1 MNQLPPI
8 IKTLAFFKIYNHPLT
23 LLELQEG
30 LLVDRV
36 MGWEEFKT
44 NLDLLIIKGAVIEDR
59 GFFFL
64 AGGDAPVAKRVGR
77 ILWENTKMQI
87 GARAAK
93 ILRLVPFI
101 KLVAV
106 CNTLS
111 FGVSKPESD
120 IDFFIVA
127 KAGRLWLVRALAV
140 FSLFIFGLYR
150 RGTKTE
156 NKVCLSFFIDEKNL
170 DLQKLALKDDEISP
184 DIYLIYWITQIIPL
198 INRERTMEK
207 FWVANLWIK
216 RYLANWDFVGQAE
229 DYRRIKENWVFSLK
243 RKVWEFLL
251 GGVVGNFWEKFFK
264 KIQLIKMQGHKKTRR
279 FDGSSAVVVND
290 EILKFHEEDRRELF
304 RKMWKENLNN
314 INV

>member
-23 LLELQEG
+23 LLELQER
-30 LLVDRV
+30 LLVEKLV
-36 MGWEEFKT
+36 SWEEFKT
-44 NLDLLIIKGAVIEDR
+44 SLDLLVSQGAVIEDR

-64 AGGDAPVAKRVGR
+64 AENDNLVAKRIER

-87 GARAAK
+87 GTRAAK

-127 KAGRLWLVRALAV
+127 KAGRLWLVRAAAV
-140 FSLFIFGLYR
+140 FLLFIFGLYR
-150 RGTKTE
+150 RGLKTE

-170 DLQKLALKDDEISP
+170 DLQKLSLKEVEGVP
-184 DIYLIYWITQIIPL
+184 DIYLIYWITQVIPL
-198 INRERTMEK
+198 INRERTLEK

-216 RYLANWDFVGQAE
+216 HYLANWDFVGQAE
-229 DYRRIKENWVFSLK
+229 DYRRIKENWFCNWK
-243 RKVWEFLL
+243 RKWAEFFW
-251 GGVVGNFWEKFFK
+251 GGVAGVFLEKFAK
-264 KIQLIKMQGHKKTRR
+264 KIQLIKMRGHKNTRR

-304 RKMWKENLNN
+304 RKMWQENMEK
-314 INV
+314 ISK